1 MFCISFP
8 NSSPKQLAF
17 IFEVFSLFA
26 QEKPDLWEQIKRE
39 GVLFSNLAL
48 PQIGKLR
55 QYAKEKGITEEA
67 VDEGS
72 WRFYGINDF
81 NNFLDFLRQD
91 FEQTGPLTPVLQETG
106 FCFYNLN
113 RAQVNELKDYL
124 NARDIQGAQLTI
136 DGEIQPKP
144 PTQTPPPGGTP
155 TPTHTVSGLI
165 FFDDGTPADGLTV
178 RLIHR
183 GFGGSPQT
191 LSTTDIEVPE
201 TGQYSFSYTPVSP
214 QTNLEILA
222 VGQDPSNT
230 SEKTLSLCQPISVD
244 GPDTELNLIT
254 PIGIT
259 KNRAGEDVAIKTK
272 DLGDSEF
279 KRLTTA
285 LEASQI
291 LPNIEAIKDAKESLE
306 QPDLSQLH
314 KSTEWDARLI
324 GLTAKAYKNVAEDNI
339 LKDSGIDEQT
349 LYGLYRAGLPF
360 DNNQLA
366 LLAPEVIENT
376 LQQVKEAKIIDASF
390 DIVGATDAFKKF
402 SDKKRLDLIAPGTL
416 SNVNSLIASS
426 SSGLSDQIVPNT
438 SETEQQLFGKLLL
451 ESNGDSKQLWQK
463 VDKQLPG
470 KAQKLQL
477 QGKLA
482 YLTANNLPLLENLE
496 GTGYLPNANLSDL
509 VESEF
514 YTPKVWDNYLDA
526 LAKDNPSDADPNL
539 DTLSGLIPP
548 GYIAAYQENQNLS
561 LSEIVKAARTAYSED
576 LAAKLSFSYPTQTIR
591 QRIAKG
597 ELTVVDELK
606 DAVIQTLDNL
616 AKEDYELGRTSLSE
630 LLEDPKKQANLQQG
644 IAPDEFQEAISVIR
658 QKHSLYQITPNDNAL
673 RVLDNKGFTSAHDI
687 VDFSFERFKARIKA
701 DDTSSSIASSASQ
714 TLTPA
719 PQPQAIT
726 QLSGT
731 SPTQQPKS
739 LNDLEIDQIYRKAQQ
754 VVSVTQSIVT
764 TIQTLDN
771 TPLIN
776 ALSGSTTRRESTKAD
791 LLKKFPSLETLF
803 GSLDYCECEHCRSV
817 LSPAAYL
824 VDLFQ
829 FLDPKQDVWEDFTIN
844 WQTRH
849 KVPYP
854 YRNTEEQSQNPNIS
868 AVTPFQALTQIRRP
882 DLPHIQLTCDNTNTS
897 LPYID
902 LVNEIFEYYVANNK
916 LSEQAVH
923 NMQGESSN
931 DLLAEPQH
939 VIAQAYQ
946 KLAHTKYPLTLPF
959 DLWLE
964 TIRQFFS
971 HFELPFAEVLETLRT
986 KEALFE
992 PTQPEK
998 GSDRAGVYAEY
1009 LGISPGE
1016 YAIFTNID
1024 VSNWLDLY
1032 GDNLQTAAQ
1041 PAQATSTRASK
1052 LGLLEGL
1059 GITEQLYSELK
1070 ASGRLEPQPQM
1081 SPAIYEISTLLL
1093 SLQSAR
1099 GLSQRLGITYKELV
1113 ELLNTKFINPQLQ
1126 ALAAFK
1132 RLHLDPQD
1140 ISQAQQES
1148 PFNINVPQTLTAQLA
1163 PAFHVP
1169 VQLDFSTLLTQV
1181 QPSTLLNQVLVLN
1194 SPEVGCSFDQTTLQY
1209 ANGASADA
1217 KAFCKINLFV
1227 RLWKKLGWSMADLDR
1242 ALVTFASIPIDQ
1254 LTPKN
1259 LGEFFQTVLVYLAH
1273 FQKLSE
1279 KLELAERDH
1288 QSLLTLWGD
1297 IPTHGEDSLYA
1308 QLFLKPGISKQ
1319 TEIFKPSIQ
1328 GKYLDNTGAKLQP
1341 FLLQLQGAIG
1351 LSAEEV
1357 QAILA
1362 DRQIGQIATA
1372 TDTDLDLKAVSRLYR
1387 YRMLANALN
1396 LSVQELISL
1405 KSLSGLDPFKTIH
1418 SQTLTDQSDDHPKNQ
1433 TLKFVEIAQLVAASG
1448 FTIDDLVYLLQHQ
1461 DPTGVREPDLN
1472 DLFTLIKTLSGEI
1485 SRIHSELASPKD
1497 GEILT
1502 NEQLQQKL
1510 GLILPANS
1518 DKDLASQDKDLVSQ
1532 AIAHMER
1539 QGNPK
1544 SLEKVRG
1551 YLQIRELSPGL
1562 ITGFLTQQEF
1572 DQIFVNPIDDSNKV
1586 QQQQD
1591 NRKDLAEK
1599 LIPYLQQQL
1608 TRQAVV
1614 QVVAAGIEVDASL
1627 IETLLSDPTLL
1638 LLKNDVLQ
1646 DEPLLS
1652 TLISA
1657 DQQGVSVTYYNTDTE
1672 GKRVSPVLEDIH
1684 EAANTIQ
1691 RPQGAEI
1698 YQNAEFKG
1706 YLEVPATGVY
1716 RFHITLSRVT
1726 APIQPVVS
1734 LQFVHESRPTI
1745 KPLSQPMLQPDG
1757 NGKVMLTEA
1766 ISLKAGQP
1774 YEFVFTANNLVGIS
1788 CELTVEGPNLPKDS
1802 LSQLTLYPVT
1812 TVKKIQQGHTLLTK
1826 ALQIISSFNLSERE
1840 IRYFNQ
1846 PISTP
1851 LTQLTPLTWKHLFS
1865 EDLATAQTLF
1875 KGFHRLIR
1883 YHQLKQELNFES
1895 DSLIDI
1901 FQKGS
1906 LTEKQALIASLTRR
1920 PVSDVEAVS
1929 DHLAFTDTSLGHE
1942 EDFWQLWQ
1950 ILKVMTK
1957 LGVPLDAI
1965 VSWTAIVSRKAIL
1978 ADPTEAQKQAESR
1991 QAIAEDIRNT
2001 LKARYNPT
2009 DWQRVAQA
2017 IFDPLRQNKRDALV
2031 AYILHRH
2038 PEGFERQEQLFE
2050 YFLIDPGMEP
2060 VVLTSRIK
2068 LAISSVQ
2075 LFIQRC
2081 FLNLEKEVKPT
2092 ALDSK
2097 HWEWMKRYRLWEA
2110 NRKIF
2115 LYPENWLEPEFR
2127 NEKSHLFEE
2136 LESALLQ
2143 GDVSNELAE
2152 KAFSTYL
2159 IKLESIARLEI
2170 VTMYVEENPTTP
2182 SSTVVHVI
2190 GKSPTEASKYF
2201 YRRLI
2206 NHAWTP
2212 WEPISANIEGKH
2224 ITAITWKGRLHVFWL
2239 SFLTKSNSAPRPGK
2253 AKEEPLANRKL
2264 SDLSKSLNEN
2274 MEYTLEVRL
2283 NWSEYYQGQ
2292 WKPAESSGI
2301 DNVLS
2306 CSMRRKPNESNISVS
2321 SKKVYE
2327 DEQEIILI
2335 SVRGQGFNNPTSNSS
2350 KKATNLEP
2358 TAFVLRSKNDL
2369 PTLER
2374 STVAERLPFQGID
2387 RINRNINGWMGE
2399 SADGLNIEYKYYTR
2413 DKKQPEKIVLEE
2425 EKQSILHENFQ
2436 DESKF
2441 FLLLNSDLSI
2451 YRQFEYSA
2459 LVAPFFYSS
2468 KKRTFFVKPTVFDKE
2483 MKYYRD
2489 YGLAPGVKAK
2499 IPQAEVDTS
2508 ITVIPQAKKTL
2519 KNAKLLNEFR
2529 DSVHPRAKFSM
2540 NIPEDTTINLNTG
2553 IDFGPDIGGVV
2564 LEEGGIFQSPLV
2576 NTFDAEVLDFS
2587 IPSLTILNGLGE
2599 KLTIADSATL
2609 NRQVLSDEI

>member
-1 MFCISFP
+1 MFCLIVQALTSE
-8 NSSPKQLAF
+8 NAS
-17 IFEVFSLFA
+17 VFLESLFQKINA
-26 QEKPDLWEQIKRE
+26 NRQLLANIQEY
-39 GVLFSNLAL
+39 GVLFNELEPKQTDELIDYFRDSQNQRVEFNSIKTRLQVL
-48 PQIGKLR
+48 P
-55 QYAKEKGITEEA
+55 
-67 VDEGS
+67 GS
-72 WRFYGINDF
+72 ASGNSF
-81 NNFLDFLRQD
+81 
-91 FEQTGPLTPVLQETG
+91 TGFTAAIQET
-106 FCFYNLN
+106 FRSAEYNFILTK
-113 RAQVNELKDYL
+113 ELYIPTP
-124 NARDIQGAQLTI
+124 NRDIATQLANDLRNTSQSSNI
-136 DGEIQPKP
+136 SIEVKIFYFSVK
-144 PTQTPPPGGTP
+144 TQRVHGY
-155 TPTHTVSGLI
+155 I
-165 FFDDGTPADGLTV
+165 FFDDGTPADGLTI

-191 LSTTDIEVPE
+191 LSITDIEVPE

-222 VGQDPSNT
+222 VGQAPSPISKT
-230 SEKTLSLCQPISVD
+230 TLSLCQPISVD
-244 GPDTELNLIT
+244 GPDTELNLIA

-259 KNRAGEDVAIKTK
+259 KNRAGEDVEITTK

-291 LPNIEAIKDAKESLE
+291 LPNIEAIKDAKESPE

-324 GLTAKAYKNVAEDNI
+324 GFTTKAYKNVAEDNI

-360 DNNQLA
+360 DNTWLA

-390 DIVGATDAFKKF
+390 DIIGATDAFKKF
-402 SDKKRLDLIAPGTL
+402 SDKKRLDLIEPGTL
-416 SNVNSLIASS
+416 SSVNSLIASP
-426 SSGLSDQIVPNT
+426 SSGLSDQIIPNT

-451 ESNGDSKQLWQK
+451 ESNGDSKQLWKK
-463 VDKQLPG
+463 VEEQLPG

-482 YLTANNLPLLENLE
+482 YLTGNNLPLLEDLE

-509 VESEF
+509 VASEF
-514 YTPKVWDNYLDA
+514 YTPKVWNNYLDA
-526 LAKDNPSDADPNL
+526 LAKDNPSDAEPNL
-539 DTLSGLIPP
+539 DKLSGLIPP

-561 LSEIVKAARTAYSED
+561 LSDVVKAARTAYSED
-576 LAAKLSFSYPTQTIR
+576 LAAKLSFSYPTQTVR

-630 LLEDPKKQANLQQG
+630 LLEDPKKRANLQQEV
-644 IAPDEFQEAISVIR
+644 APDLFQEAISVIR

-719 PQPQAIT
+719 PQPQATT

-829 FLDPKQDVWEDFTIN
+829 FLDPKQDVWKDFTIN
-844 WQTRH
+844 WETRH
-849 KVPYP
+849 ETPYP
-854 YRNTEEQSQNPNIS
+854 YRNIEEQNQNPNII
-868 AVTPFQALTQIRRP
+868 AVTPFQALTETRRP

-902 LVNEIFEYYVANNK
+902 LVNEIFEYYVAHNNE
-916 LSEQAVH
+916 LSAQAVH
-923 NMQGESSN
+923 NMQGESSS

-998 GSDRAGVYAEY
+998 GSDRAGIYAEY
-1009 LGISPGE
+1009 LRISPGE

-1024 VSNWLDLY
+1024 ASNWLDLY

-1041 PAQATSTRASK
+1041 PAQAISTRASK

-1059 GITEQLYSELK
+1059 GITEQLYSELE
-1070 ASGRLEPQPQM
+1070 ASGRIEPLPQTT
-1081 SPAIYEISTLLL
+1081 SFPLPPIINEISALLN
-1093 SLQSAR
+1093 LQSAK

-1113 ELLNTKFINPQLQ
+1113 ELLKTEFINPKLQ
-1126 ALAAFK
+1126 ALAAFR
-1132 RLHLDPQD
+1132 RLNFEPQD
-1140 ISQAQQES
+1140 ISQSQQQS
-1148 PFNINVPQTLTAQLA
+1148 SLNINDSQSLITQLS
-1163 PAFHVP
+1163 PAFHLP
-1169 VQLDFSTLLTQV
+1169 ETFNFSTLLTQV
-1181 QPSTLLNQVLVLN
+1181 QPLALLEQVLILN
-1194 SPEVGCSFDQTTLQY
+1194 SPDIGCSFEQTTVQY
-1209 ANGASADA
+1209 ASGASADA

-1242 ALVTFASIPIDQ
+1242 ALVTFAPIPIDQ
-1254 LTPKN
+1254 LTPQN
-1259 LGEFFQTVLVYLAH
+1259 LGDFFQTVLVYLAH
-1273 FQKLSE
+1273 FQKLGE
-1279 KLELAERDH
+1279 KLELAERDR
-1288 QSLLTLWGD
+1288 QSLLTLWGN

-1341 FLLQLQGAIG
+1341 YLLQLQGAIG
-1351 LSAEEV
+1351 LTAEEV

-1362 DRQIGQIATA
+1362 DKQNGQIATA
-1372 TDTDLDLKAVSRLYR
+1372 TDIDLDLKAVSRLYR

-1396 LSVQELISL
+1396 LSVRELISL
-1405 KSLSGLDPFKTIH
+1405 KSLSGLDPFTAIH
-1418 SQTLTDQSDDHPKNQ
+1418 RQTPIDHSNDHPKNQ

-1448 FTIDDLVYLLQHQ
+1448 FTIDDLGYLLQHQ

-1472 DLFTLIKTLSGEI
+1472 SLFTLIKTLSGEI
-1485 SRIHSELASPKD
+1485 SRIYSELASPKD
-1497 GEILT
+1497 GENLT

-1562 ITGFLTQQEF
+1562 TTGFLTQEEF

-1591 NRKDLAEK
+1591 NRRDLAKK

-1608 TRQAVV
+1608 TRQAVA

-1638 LLKNDVLQ
+1638 PLKNDVLQ

-1652 TLISA
+1652 TFMSA

-1672 GKRVSPVLEDIH
+1672 GKRVSPVLEDIR
-1684 EAANTIQ
+1684 EEANTIQ
-1691 RPQGAEI
+1691 RSQGAEI
-1698 YQNAEFKG
+1698 YQNAEFKS

-1716 RFHITLSRVT
+1716 RFHITLSSVT

-1734 LQFVHESRPTI
+1734 LQFVHESKPTI
-1745 KPLSQPMLQPDG
+1745 KPLPQTMLQPDG
-1757 NGKVMLTEA
+1757 NGQVMLTEV

-1812 TVKKIQQGHTLLTK
+1812 TVKKIQQAHTLLTK
-1826 ALQIISSFNLSERE
+1826 TLQIISSFDLSERE

-1875 KGFHRLIR
+1875 KGFQRLVQ
-1883 YHQLKQELNFES
+1883 YHQLKQELNLES

-1901 FQKGS
+1901 FQKVS

-1929 DHLAFTDTSLGHE
+1929 NHLAFIDTSLGHE

-1978 ADPTEAQKQAESR
+1978 VDPTEAQKQAESR
-1991 QAIAEDIRNT
+1991 KAIAEDIRNT

-2017 IFDPLRQNKRDALV
+2017 IFNPLRQKKRDALV
-2031 AYILHRH
+2031 AYILPRH
-2038 PEGFERQEQLFE
+2038 PERFERQEQLFE

-2097 HWEWMKRYRLWEA
+2097 HWEWMKRYRVWEA

-2170 VTMYVEENPTTP
+2170 VTMYVEENLTTP

-2201 YRRLI
+2201 YRRLN
-2206 NHAWTP
+2206 NHTWTP
-2212 WEPISANIEGKH
+2212 WEPISANIEGDH

-2239 SFLTKSNSAPRPGK
+2239 SFLTKPKSASSTKNSTEKPIGK
-2253 AKEEPLANRKL
+2253 QTTKEI
-2264 SDLSKSLNEN
+2264 SDNSSKN
-2274 MEYTLEVRL
+2274 MAHILEVRL
-2283 NWSEYYQGQ
+2283 HWSEYFQGQ
-2292 WKPAESSGI
+2292 WKPVESSGLKNFLSRTLPQDPQKENI
-2301 DNVLS
+2301 FISSEKQYDNG
-2306 CSMRRKPNESNISVS
+2306 R
-2321 SKKVYE
+2321 
-2327 DEQEIILI
+2327 EIILI
-2335 SVRGQGFNNPTSNSS
+2335 SVRGERFDNFNPNDKKSNPAPST
-2350 KKATNLEP
+2350 
-2358 TAFVLRSKNDL
+2358 FVLRTKSEV
-2369 PTLER
+2369 PTLEA
-2374 STVAERLPFQGID
+2374 SSVSEVSP
-2387 RINRNINGWMGE
+2387 
-2399 SADGLNIEYKYYTR
+2399 YYDFSQK
-2413 DKKQPEKIVLEE
+2413 DKKYRRLSAEKNKFSGKNTALKLRYGYSKPNLVEPNKPMQVIES
-2425 EKQSILHENFQ
+2425 KDILGSDKKENF
-2436 DESKF
+2436 S
-2441 FLLLNSDLSI
+2441 LVLNGDLSI
-2451 YRQFEYSA
+2451 YDKPGH
-2459 LVAPFFYSS
+2459 LKLTTPFFYSGQE
-2468 KKRTFFVKPTVFDKE
+2468 RTFFVEPTVIDKE
-2483 MKYYRD
+2483 MK
-2489 YGLAPGVKAK
+2489 LA
-2499 IPQAEVDTS
+2499 Q
-2508 ITVIPQAKKTL
+2508 
-2519 KNAKLLNEFR
+2519 
-2529 DSVHPRAKFSM
+2529 
-2540 NIPEDTTINLNTG
+2540 
-2553 IDFGPDIGGVV
+2553 
-2564 LEEGGIFQSPLV
+2564 
-2576 NTFDAEVLDFS
+2576 
-2587 IPSLTILNGLGE
+2587 
-2599 KLTIADSATL
+2599 
-2609 NRQVLSDEI
+2609 